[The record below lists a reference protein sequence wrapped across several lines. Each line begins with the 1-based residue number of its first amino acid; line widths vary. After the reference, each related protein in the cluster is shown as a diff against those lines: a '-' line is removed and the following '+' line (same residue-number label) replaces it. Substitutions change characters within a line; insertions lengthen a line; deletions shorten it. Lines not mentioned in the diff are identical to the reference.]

1 LNLLFAW
8 RYFKA
13 KKSTNAI
20 NFITRVSTAA
30 IIIITAAFIVILSV
44 FNGFESLVK
53 SLYSSF
59 YCDISVSPA
68 TGKSIFISDDQLVQL
83 KSIPNVKA
91 YSLIVED
98 KALLQNGEIQTVV
111 QLKGVDENYGEI
123 TSVPQKIVRGKFN
136 LGTGEKASIVLGSGI
151 ENALGLQSDRNL
163 YPVTAYIF
171 RRGVN
176 VNSVDPYDAFSAEN
190 VSTTGTFYIQ
200 QDIDNTFAI
209 TNVDF
214 MKKMLSMKPREYGS
228 IEVALKNP
236 AQINDA
242 QKAIGQIFGS
252 GYLVK
257 SRFEQNQS
265 LFSTMILEKWVM
277 YGILTMML
285 VVASFTMIGS
295 LTMLVL
301 EKQKDIQVLKALGAD
316 NARIRTIFLT
326 EGLMLAA
333 LGSVT
338 GILLAVIICW
348 AQVKFK
354 LININGGTFLIDY
367 YPVKMIATDILL
379 VMITVIVIAFL
390 ASWFPA
396 RKASVQ
402 PVTLK
407 S

>member
-1 LNLLFAW
+1 MNLLFAW

-30 IIIITAAFIVILSV
+30 IIIITASFIVILSV

-59 YCDISVSPA
+59 YCDISVSPPA

-83 KSIPNVKA
+83 KSTQNVKA
-91 YSLIVED
+91 YSLVVED

-136 LGTGEKASIVLGSGI
+136 LGTGDKASIVLGSGI

-200 QDIDNTFAI
+200 Q
-209 TNVDF
+209 
-214 MKKMLSMKPREYGS
+214 
-228 IEVALKNP
+228 
-236 AQINDA
+236 
-242 QKAIGQIFGS
+242 
-252 GYLVK
+252 
-257 SRFEQNQS
+257 
-265 LFSTMILEKWVM
+265 
-277 YGILTMML
+277 
-285 VVASFTMIGS
+285 
-295 LTMLVL
+295 
-301 EKQKDIQVLKALGAD
+301 
-316 NARIRTIFLT
+316 
-326 EGLMLAA
+326 
-333 LGSVT
+333 
-338 GILLAVIICW
+338 
-348 AQVKFK
+348 
-354 LININGGTFLIDY
+354 
-367 YPVKMIATDILL
+367 
-379 VMITVIVIAFL
+379 
-390 ASWFPA
+390 
-396 RKASVQ
+396 
-402 PVTLK
+402 
-407 S
+407 